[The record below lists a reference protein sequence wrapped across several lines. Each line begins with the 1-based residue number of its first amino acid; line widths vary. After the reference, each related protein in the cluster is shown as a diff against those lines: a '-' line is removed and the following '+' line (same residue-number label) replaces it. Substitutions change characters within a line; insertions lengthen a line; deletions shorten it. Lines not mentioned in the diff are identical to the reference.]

1 MQCHLLSFEGPDPYA
16 EAGGLASRI
25 KGLSHALVNANF
37 ETHLWF
43 VGDPQLLGYE
53 MRAGLHLH
61 RWCQW
66 ISQYHPVGVYDGE
79 EGQRAD
85 YAASLPPFLF
95 ARFLLPALQRG
106 DHVLVMAEEW
116 HTVDAIF
123 HLDWLLR
130 VNGLRGQVTLL
141 WNANNTF
148 GFDRIDWE
156 RLHRS
161 AIITTVSRY
170 MKGLMQ
176 HLGVDAIVISNG
188 LPEDAY
194 LLPDEEAVSKLRE
207 QLSGRTII
215 TKVARW
221 DSTKRWA
228 LAIQAI
234 CAMKKEGLRPLLIA
248 RGGKEPYGSEVL
260 RTAGALGLRVQERSL
275 CSSDEHGVLKAL
287 NGVDEVD
294 VVSLLTP
301 INSEVRGVLFSGS
314 DAVLA
319 NSTHEPF
326 GLVGLETMA
335 VEGIACIGNTGE
347 DYAIPGYNAL
357 VTETNDPWEF
367 ISLFGALKRN
377 RTRERALRH
386 AARRTAQ
393 QYAWPKIIQR
403 VLLPKLTALAGPGP
417 VPPRQAA

>member
-1 MQCHLLSFEGPDPYA
+1 MQCHLLSFEGPDLYA
-16 EAGGLASRI
+16 DAGGLASRI
-25 KGLSHALVNANF
+25 KGLSNALVNANF

-43 VGDPQLLGYE
+43 VGDPHFPGYE
-53 MRAGLHLH
+53 VSAGLYLH

-66 ISQYHPVGVYDGE
+66 ISQHHPVGVYDGE
-79 EGQRAD
+79 EGKRAD
-85 YAASLPPFLF
+85 YAGSLPPFLLVH
-95 ARFLLPALQRG
+95 FLLPALRHG
-106 DHVLVMAEEW
+106 DHALVMAEEW
-116 HTVDAIF
+116 QTVDAVV

-130 VNGLRGQVTLL
+130 LNGLRGQVTLL

-148 GFDRIDWE
+148 GFNRIDWE
-156 RLHRS
+156 RLRKS

-170 MKGLMQ
+170 MKGLMR

-188 LPEDAY
+188 LAEDAY
-194 LLPDEEAVSKLRE
+194 LLPDEEAVRKLRE

-221 DSTKRWA
+221 DSAKRWG

-234 CAMKKEGLRPLLIA
+234 CAMKNKGWRPLLIA

-260 RTAGALGLRVQERSL
+260 QTAGALGLRVQERALFSPN
-275 CSSDEHGVLKAL
+275 EHGMLKSL
-287 NGVDEVD
+287 EGLDEVD

-301 INSEVRGVLFSGS
+301 INSKVRGVLFSGG

-326 GLVGLETMA
+326 GLVGLEAMA

-403 VLLPKLTALAGPGP
+403 VLLPKLTALTGPEP
-417 VPPRQAA
+417 VPPRQVA